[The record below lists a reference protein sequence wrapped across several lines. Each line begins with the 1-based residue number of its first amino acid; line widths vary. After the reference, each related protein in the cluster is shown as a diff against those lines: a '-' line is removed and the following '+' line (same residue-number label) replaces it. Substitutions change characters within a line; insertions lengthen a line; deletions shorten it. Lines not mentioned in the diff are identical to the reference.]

1 MKQYLMAHDIGTSGD
16 KATLFST
23 DGKLIASR
31 IASYPTF
38 YEEGGVAEQD
48 AEDWWNAVQRST
60 RELLAQTGVAGSEVA
75 AVSFSGQMMGCL
87 CIDRNRRPL
96 RRAMIWADT
105 RAAEQAEALERKI
118 PQQAFYHIVGHRNTA
133 SYGIQKLMWV
143 RDHEPEIYENTW
155 KVLNAK
161 DYVAYCLTGNVCTDY
176 SDANSEGCFDLS
188 RLDWSE
194 EILEAA
200 GISPDKYPECRPSS
214 YVVGNV
220 TPEAAEKT
228 GLSTNTKV
236 VIGSGDGVA
245 ANVGAGSIEPG
256 KTYLCLG
263 TSSWI
268 TTTSDKPVFDDQMRT
283 VTWAHMV
290 PGLYAPNGTMQF
302 AGGAYQWIRNNI
314 CLMEAYEAGN
324 AGKSPYDFMN
334 EEVSKSP
341 VGANGILFLPYFL
354 GERAPRWDM
363 CATGSF
369 VGLTARSTRAD
380 LLRSVIEGVSLNL
393 SVILEILRQ
402 HMDIEELVILGG
414 GAKGK
419 PWREILASALNA
431 RLRVPAL
438 LDEAGAMGAAVNA
451 GVGAGIYSGYGAI
464 EQFLDFEDV
473 QDPDPADAAKYAE
486 LREKFN
492 DCYYA
497 LREFNRKYKGK

>member
-1 MKQYLMAHDIGTSGD
+1 M
-16 KATLFST
+16 
-23 DGKLIASR
+23 
-31 IASYPTF
+31 
-38 YEEGGVAEQD
+38 
-48 AEDWWNAVQRST
+48 
-60 RELLAQTGVAGSEVA
+60 
-75 AVSFSGQMMGCL
+75 
-87 CIDRNRRPL
+87 
-96 RRAMIWADT
+96 
-105 RAAEQAEALERKI
+105 
-118 PQQAFYHIVGHRNTA
+118 
-133 SYGIQKLMWV
+133 
-143 RDHEPEIYENTW
+143 
-155 KVLNAK
+155 
-161 DYVAYCLTGNVCTDY
+161 TGNVCTDY
-176 SDANSEGCFDLS
+176 SDANSEGCFDLR

-363 CATGSF
+363 CATGAF

-402 HMDIEELVILGG
+402 HMDIGELVILGG

-464 EQFLDFEDV
+464 ERFLDFEDV

-492 DCYYA
+492 DCYYS